1 MLPNKTGKFAHGC
14 FTRNASFQQ
23 TLLNTLE
30 VFGLQSALG
39 RQGWGKAGHGI
50 GER

>member
-1 MLPNKTGKFAHGC
+1 MLPNKTGRFAHGC

-30 VFGLQSALG
+30 MSGLQAALG
-39 RQGWGKAGHGI
+39 GQGWGKAGHGI
-50 GER
+50 GKR